1 MWYTGL
7 QDGDPNEIGLLDVS
21 NADSIQAGG
30 INNLFPLNLRGDIK
44 DFYNNL
50 YQQLAVSAYGT
61 DRPNNKINYN
71 TKGNRIQDNHIT
83 LEELDAY
90 RKAHPERYEE
100 LRQIPAGYC
109 GNL

>member
-1 MWYTGL
+1 MVHRS

-44 DFYNNL
+44 DFNNNL

-61 DRPNNKINYN
+61 GYRPNNKI
-71 TKGNRIQDNHIT
+71 Q
-83 LEELDAY
+83 L
-90 RKAHPERYEE
+90 
-100 LRQIPAGYC
+100 
-109 GNL
+109 

>member
-1 MWYTGL
+1 MQTVFR
-7 QDGDPNEIGLLDVS
+7 QAVS
-21 NADSIQAGG
+21 TIW
-30 INNLFPLNLRGDIK
+30 FPLNLRGDIK
-44 DFYNNL
+44 DFITTCISSLRYPL
-50 YQQLAVSAYGT
+50 TGT